1 MRLGALL
8 TTALLSVVA
17 CGQSGGEQAAGT
29 PPPAPVDVITAQ
41 AAAHTVSSELP
52 GRIEAVRSAEVRARV
67 AGIVLQRHFKEGSLV
82 KAGQLLFQ
90 IDPAPLRAAL
100 AHAEG
105 SLARAEADIFD
116 TQARLKR
123 YAELVEIEAVSR
135 QEFDAAQAGL
145 KSAEAARRMAQAEVA
160 TARLNLDH
168 AQVKAPISGRIGR
181 ALVSEG
187 ALVGQDEATPLA
199 IIQQL
204 DPVYADFQQP
214 LAAALQLQQQLK
226 RTDQAASPALPLAI
240 SIAGVAQPRQGRLLF
255 SDVSVERSTG
265 QILLRGEFPN
275 PDGLLLPGMYV
286 RVHVPGLSFAQA
298 YRLPQRAVGHLPD
311 GTAQVMLVNA
321 ENRVEARAVQ
331 TVAMQ
336 GGDWIIAEGLQPGE
350 RVIVNAATPLPP
362 GAPVAIVHADG
373 VAVAATADA
382 AAAAPVQ

>member
-1 MRLGALL
+1 MSLGALL
-8 TTALLSVVA
+8 TTALLSVGA

-116 TQARLKR
+116 AQARLKR
-123 YAELVEIEAVSR
+123 YTELVDIEAVSR
-135 QEFDAAQAGL
+135 QEFDAAQASL

-160 TARLNLDH
+160 TARLNLDY

-226 RTDQAASPALPLAI
+226 QTDRAASPSPALPLAI

-298 YRLPQRAVGHLPD
+298 YRLPQRAVSHLPD
-311 GTAQVMLVNA
+311 GTAQVMLVDA
-321 ENRVEARAVQ
+321 ENKVEARAVQ

-336 GGDWIIAEGLQPGE
+336 GGDWIIAAGLQPGE
-350 RVIVNAATPLPP
+350 RVIVNAATSLPP
-362 GAPVAIVHADG
+362 GAPVAIARTDGAADG
-373 VAVAATADA
+373 ID
-382 AAAAPVQ
+382 AAAPVQ